1 MKYFMR
7 GLGQKFKAYLPEY
20 KEIIIE
26 GYNIKP
32 YSAYIYAYENI
43 CSVFASD
50 YTLLNDL
57 IIFLKEIFLISFTK
71 YLTDQDSF
79 EYNQEIT
86 NDFFGLL
93 FHLLK
98 LNPVILFNL
107 DILEDLISLI
117 ISKLGFIHI
126 DSLKNLFYF
135 LELFVTFERKQSSKL
150 IDENTKKFYFEEK
163 VCKLVKKHGHEIIK
177 NFITLTVYKTN
188 KNLFT
193 YLKDFVI
200 ILIEMFREDCIQWF
214 GNCLQ
219 FIPSDCL
226 TQSEQ
231 IKLINYIKG
240 ADASGVKDSLKNF
253 YKRCEIRY
261 CRMRTFN

>member
-1 MKYFMR
+1 MR
-7 GLGQKFKAYLPEY
+7 GLGQNFKPYLNEY
-20 KEIIIE
+20 KNIIIE
-26 GYNIKP
+26 GYNKKA

-43 CSVFASD
+43 CSVFAPDLS
-50 YTLLNDL
+50 LLNDL
-57 IIFLKEIFLISFTK
+57 IIFLKEIFLISFSK
-71 YLTDQDSF
+71 YLTDEDSF
-79 EYNQEIT
+79 EYYQDIT

-98 LNPVILFNL
+98 LNPIILFNL

-117 ISKLGFIHI
+117 VSKLGLIHI

-135 LELFVTFERKQSSKL
+135 LELFVTFEKKEASKL
-150 IDENTKKFYFEEK
+150 IDENTRKFYYEEK
-163 VCKLVKKHGHEIIK
+163 VSKLIKKHGNEIIK

-200 ILIEMFREDCIQWF
+200 ILINKFPEDSLNWF
-214 GNCLQ
+214 SNCLE

-226 TQSEQ
+226 TKSEQ
-231 IKLINYIKG
+231 IKLINYIKNNDK
-240 ADASGVKDSLKNF
+240 AGVKDSLKNF

-261 CRMRTFN
+261 SRMRVYN